1 MSRCGSEAVGEE
13 ADPTSGVS
21 PVWKELGFKD
31 MPKYTH
37 KTDKF
42 ILYQAAVQS
51 PDCEAEFVDRVYWNE
66 YGTRA
71 ALFREDFC
79 GTQLISCEW
88 VKLRPKNV
96 AYGVDL
102 HKPTLAWGL
111 KHNIS
116 RLPPRQAARV
126 HQVRQDVRHVITP
139 KVHLVGAFNF
149 SYFIF
154 KRRRDLL
161 AYFTAVRKS
170 LLPRGLFVCDAYGGW
185 ESQQVIKEKTRL
197 KGFTYVWEQSAYN
210 PINDHTMCHITF
222 KFPNGKSIKRAFTYD
237 WRLWTL
243 GEIQDA
249 LIDAGFA
256 RTEVYWEDEDK
267 NGDGNGVYRVRKKAD
282 NSPGWNAYIVAVP

>member
-1 MSRCGSEAVGEE
+1 MPAPTDVIAQRNKEQKRPAMS
-13 ADPTSGVS
+13 
-21 PVWKELGFKD
+21 KFN
-31 MPKYTH
+31 H

-51 PDCEAEFVDRVYWNE
+51 ADCEVEFIDRVYHKE
-66 YGTRA
+66 YGTRPT
-71 ALFREDFC
+71 LFREDFC

-88 VKLRPKNV
+88 VKMRPKNV

-116 RLPPRQAARV
+116 RLSKREAARV
-126 HQVRQDVRHVITP
+126 HQVRQDVRQVMSP

-154 KRRRDLL
+154 KARRDLL

-170 LLPRGLFVCDAYGGW
+170 LLPKGMFICDAYGGW
-185 ESQQVIKEKTRL
+185 ESQQVMKEKTKL
-197 KGFTYVWEQSAYN
+197 KGFTYIWEQSAYN
-210 PINDHTMCHITF
+210 PINDHTMCHISF
-222 KFPNGKSIKRAFTYD
+222 KFPNGKMMKRAFTYD

-243 GEIQDA
+243 GDVQDA
-249 LIDAGFA
+249 MLDAGFSH
-256 RTEVYWEDEDK
+256 TEVYWEDEDD
-267 NGDGNGVYRVRKKAD
+267 NGEGNGVYRVRKKAD